1 MKTTLQTLALASV
14 FALASCGEE
23 QAPEAVTAPAEP
35 IKKDSVTTAP
45 KLDTFTVQT
54 DLSSVNWMGSSPV
67 KGHKGML
74 KLSQGWLGF
83 NAGKIAQGA
92 FTIDMKSITNS
103 DLKDK
108 GNNKKLVDHLSG
120 KDFFKTDSFPT
131 AEFILTSATDST
143 LTGNLT
149 IKGIANSVTFPYKV
163 FPAGNDS
170 TFIAHSKFSIDRS
183 KWGIEYGGKSV
194 AGIKPNDIISD
205 MIELSI
211 SLNAKK
217 K

>member
-83 NAGKIAQGA
+83 NAGKIAQGEYHVA
-92 FTIDMKSITNS
+92 FSGRGLPRRQDRAP
-103 DLKDK
+103 
-108 GNNKKLVDHLSG
+108 GNTRRHQGSTRHCDVPSG
-120 KDFFKTDSFPT
+120 
-131 AEFILTSATDST
+131 
-143 LTGNLT
+143 
-149 IKGIANSVTFPYKV
+149 
-163 FPAGNDS
+163 
-170 TFIAHSKFSIDRS
+170 
-183 KWGIEYGGKSV
+183 
-194 AGIKPNDIISD
+194 
-205 MIELSI
+205 
-211 SLNAKK
+211 
-217 K
+217 